1 MQSTRAEPDLRGLAL
16 VVMTYAWLTGI
27 VLASLLL
34 LPSFALLIGA
44 GAAVVLVILLW
55 RDGQGRLIMLI
66 ILCLLLGAW
75 RYASVSPVKVN
86 YGFAVQHL
94 RWYFGAASSLTHQRA
109 THLSRG
115 RTRPFHSG
123 G

>member
-66 ILCLLLGAW
+66 MLCLLLGAW
-75 RYASVSPVKVN
+75 RYTSVSPVNV
-86 YGFAVQHL
+86 
-94 RWYFGAASSLTHQRA
+94 
-109 THLSRG
+109 
-115 RTRPFHSG
+115 
-123 G
+123 